1 MRSTTS
7 SVLGMSLA
15 AVMLMGCNNYS
26 APVQPA
32 AGPQATVRTAT
43 GDISATVADFR
54 TLIGDPAN
62 GGIAG
67 QQPAGRR
74 EVNWDGA
81 GARPFNNQN
90 DFPPDF
96 FNTTVKSGL
105 IYIGAGFRNDSLQF
119 SEVNPTYANEFK
131 AFSPKVLFSAV
142 GSNVID
148 LQFRV
153 AGSGTFAG
161 VTGFG
166 AVFSDVDVDHS
177 SSIEL
182 FDKND
187 RSLGRF
193 EAPKRSDAN
202 GLSFVGAKF
211 DSPIVARVKITC
223 GTGALGVGVNDISAG
238 GTLDLVVIDNVIFG
252 EPTAL

>member
-1 MRSTTS
+1 MQLTRSA
-7 SVLGMSLA
+7 VWGVSLVA
-15 AVMLMGCNNYS
+15 IMVAGCNNYS

-32 AGPQATVRTAT
+32 AGPQATVLTAT
-43 GDISATVADFR
+43 GDIAATVGGFR

-90 DFPPDF
+90 NFPPDF

-105 IYIGAGFRNDSLQF
+105 IYLGAAFRNDSLQF
-119 SEVNPTYANEFK
+119 SEVNPTYAAEFK
-131 AFSPKVLFSAV
+131 AFSRVLFSAV

-153 AGSGTFAG
+153 AGSGMDLDRT
-161 VTGFG
+161 
-166 AVFSDVDVDHS
+166 

-187 RSLGRF
+187 KSLGRF

-211 DSPIVARVKITC
+211 DTPIVARVKITC
-223 GTGALGVGVNDISAG
+223 GTGALGVGVNDITAG